1 MFVKFSTVQLFPI
14 ICLTEVCLIQALIER
29 SRVDR
34 LVVKVVEL
42 LRQVI
47 NTVLIFRRID
57 LYAKPLFMVMIS
69 KDGGGNL
76 INFFPLFLRF
86 FSF

>member
-14 ICLTEVCLIQALIER
+14 ICLAEVCLIQALIER

-47 NTVLIFRRID
+47 NTVLIFRRIK
-57 LYAKPLFMVMIS
+57 LYAKPLFMIMIS
-69 KDGGGNL
+69 KDGGGKL
-76 INFFPLFLRF
+76 IDFFSMFFPLF
-86 FSF
+86 

>member
-1 MFVKFSTVQLFPI
+1 MFIFARPCSVKLFPI
-14 ICLTEVCLIQALIER
+14 IDLLGICSMHTLIER

-47 NTVLIFRRID
+47 NTVLIFRRIK
-57 LYAKPLFMVMIS
+57 LYAKPLFMIMIS
-69 KDGGGNL
+69 KDGGGKL
-76 INFFPLFLRF
+76 IDFFSMFFPLF
-86 FSF
+86 